1 MKKFIC
7 FMAMVLVVSGVCLGC
22 DGDKSD
28 TESVRPGSE
37 AVEVKSSEAY
47 EKEAEEEITEEN
59 AEEELERL
67 KKELE
72 ADE

>member
-7 FMAMVLVVSGVCLGC
+7 FVAMVLIASGVWLGC
-22 DGDKSD
+22 ESDKSD
-28 TESVRPGSE
+28 TESVRPAAE
-37 AVEVKSSEAY
+37 AVEVKSSETY
-47 EKEAEEEITEEN
+47 EKDAEEEITEEN

-72 ADE
+72 TDE